1 MLVACRASILPAD
14 PGALRVRSTKPA
26 AVLLAL
32 LCSLSFAGCAQITV
46 VSDEKPPHSEL
57 KFGVLA
63 IDLAG
68 SNENTIVR
76 STGVGLVS
84 TPSGATL
91 GYSNARIVRM
101 GDECRVVIAVNDLEA
116 ISKDPELMRRL
127 KATHRACAA

>member
-1 MLVACRASILPAD
+1 MLAGRRASILTAD
-14 PGALRVRSTKPA
+14 ARALPVRSTKLA

-32 LCSLSFAGCAQITV
+32 LGSLSFAGCAQITV

-68 SNENTIVR
+68 SNENTIIR

-101 GDECRVVIAVNDLEA
+101 GDECRVVIATKDLEA
-116 ISKDPELMRRL
+116 SSKDRDLLRLL
-127 KATHRACAA
+127 KATYKACAA